1 VAKVNLMKNGPIS
14 FGISDPKEK
23 YGKLVPNLVYV
34 NTTDFRSRYEYR
46 KVK

>member
-1 VAKVNLMKNGPIS
+1 MERGPIS

-34 NTTDFRSRYEYR
+34 NTHDFRLMLPPNALHNF
-46 KVK
+46 